1 METKINDLILNKNS
15 GGLSLKEQFESDICD
30 LGEKIHNLGLNELVV
45 RENEVK
51 IFEESIEDA
60 QKETQQKGVK
70 TIEAFLKGESYLIFK
85 IDLFVCL
92 FVFMDTFFRRKLG
105 IPNEI

>member
-70 TIEAFLKGESYLIFK
+70 TIEAFLKGESYAK
-85 IDLFVCL
+85 I
-92 FVFMDTFFRRKLG
+92 R
-105 IPNEI
+105 